1 VRGIIGE
8 LKAADG
14 ITVIDME
21 AGLELFGRGTPGASD
36 LLVIVIEPSLW
47 SIQTASR
54 IIDLARELG
63 IPKLIAVANKIR
75 EEGDVEWIREAL
87 RPLGVEVAGV
97 VPYDTDVSLADR
109 RMRSLLDIA
118 PDSAA
123 ARAIRELIGVIEQ
136 EVGAAPAP
144 APESGPNGEDDHG
157 KAADAGCPWVVDAY
171 R

>member
-1 VRGIIGE
+1 MRGIIGE

-14 ITVIDME
+14 ITIIDME

-47 SIQTASR
+47 SIQTATR

-75 EEGDVEWIREAL
+75 EEADAEWIREAL
-87 RPLGVEVAGV
+87 GPLGVEVAGV
-97 VPYDTDVSLADR
+97 VPYDAAVSLADR
-109 RMRSLLDIA
+109 KMRSLLDIA
-118 PDSAA
+118 PESDAA
-123 ARAIRELIGVIEQ
+123 QALGALAVAIAR
-136 EVGAAPAP
+136 EVGAGPA
-144 APESGPNGEDDHG
+144 APEASEDGTAANG
-157 KAADAGCPWVVDAY
+157 KAGDDGCPWVVDAY

>member
-1 VRGIIGE
+1 MRGIIGE
-8 LKAADG
+8 LKAAEG

-36 LLVIVIEPSLW
+36 LLAIVIEPSLW
-47 SIQTASR
+47 SIQTATR

-75 EEGDVEWIREAL
+75 EEADVEWIREAL
-87 RPLGVEVAGV
+87 RPQGVEVAGV

-118 PDSAA
+118 PESAA
-123 ARAIRELIGVIEQ
+123 ARAIAELAGAIVR
-136 EVGAAPAP
+136 EVGAAPP
-144 APESGPNGEDDHG
+144 ALEASAGNG
-157 KAADAGCPWVVDAY
+157 KAGDDGCPWVVDAY

>member
-1 VRGIIGE
+1 MRGIIGE

-14 ITVIDME
+14 ITIIDME

-47 SIQTASR
+47 SIQTATR

-75 EEGDVEWIREAL
+75 EEADVEWIREAL
-87 RPLGVEVAGV
+87 RPLGVEVVGV

-109 RMRSLLDIA
+109 KMRSLLDIA
-118 PDSAA
+118 PESEAA
-123 ARAIRELIGVIEQ
+123 KAIGALAGVIEQ
-136 EVGAAPAP
+136 EVRAAAAPV
-144 APESGPNGEDDHG
+144 PEASGNGSDANG
-157 KAADAGCPWVVDAY
+157 KAADGGCPWVVDAY
-171 R
+171 K

>member
-8 LKAADG
+8 LKAAEG

-36 LLVIVIEPSLW
+36 LLAIVIEPSLW
-47 SIQTASR
+47 SIQTATR

-75 EEGDVEWIREAL
+75 EEADVEWIREAL
-87 RPLGVEVAGV
+87 RPQGVEVAGV
-97 VPYDTDVSLADR
+97 VPYDADVSLADR
-109 RMRSLLDIA
+109 RMASLLDIA
-118 PDSAA
+118 PESAA
-123 ARAIRELIGVIEQ
+123 ARAIAELAGVIAR

-144 APESGPNGEDDHG
+144 KGHDGGGNG
-157 KAADAGCPWVVDAY
+157 KAGDGGCPWVVDAY

>member
-14 ITVIDME
+14 ITIIDME

-47 SIQTASR
+47 SIQTATR
-54 IIDLARELG
+54 IVDLARELA

-75 EEGDVEWIREAL
+75 EEADAEWIREAL
-87 RPLGVEVAGV
+87 RPLGVEVVGV
-97 VPYDTDVSLADR
+97 VPYDAAVSAADR

-118 PDSAA
+118 PDSDA
-123 ARAIRELIGVIEQ
+123 ARAIAEVARVIEQ
-136 EVGAAPAP
+136 AVPAP
-144 APESGPNGEDDHG
+144 AGAAGPEAGAGDD
-157 KAADAGCPWVVDAY
+157 GCPWVVDAY